1 MKIENNKLILKIEL
15 FGEHTS
21 KVVDG
26 LIDTGTSYLII
37 PHILGDVL
45 GVKIDKNEPRIKLTT
60 ASGVVEAT
68 KVILKRVKVN
78 ELELE
83 NVETI
88 LHDLPD
94 PVPTKVL
101 LGMSVL
107 MKLKTVIDGKNEE
120 FTLEDP

>member
-1 MKIENNKLILKIEL
+1 ME
-15 FGEHTS
+15 
-21 KVVDG
+21 V
-26 LIDTGTSYLII
+26 
-37 PHILGDVL
+37 
-45 GVKIDKNEPRIKLTT
+45 
-60 ASGVVEAT
+60 T
-68 KVILKRVKVN
+68 KVILKSVKIG

-101 LGMSVL
+101 LGMSLL
-107 MKLKTVIDGKNEE
+107 MKLKTVIDGKNKE